1 MSYYDRCR
9 ECMGRPVCIRMK
21 DGKMHRGIIDQVD
34 RRQVYLRPLENR
46 GLGGFGYGFGGG
58 LGFGGYG
65 YGGYGYGGGRALA
78 LAGIAALSVL
88 FFW

>member
-1 MSYYDRCR
+1 MSYYDRCK

-21 DGKMHRGIIDQVD
+21 DGKVHRGIIDRVD
-34 RRQVYLRPLENR
+34 RRQVYLRPLENK

-58 LGFGGYG
+58 WGFGGYG
-65 YGGYGYGGGRALA
+65 YSYGGGGWALA
-78 LAGIAALSVL
+78 LAGITALSVL

>member
-1 MSYYDRCR
+1 MSYYDRCN

-21 DGKMHRGIIDQVD
+21 DGKVHRGIIDRVD

-46 GLGGFGYGFGGG
+46 GLGGFGYG
-58 LGFGGYG
+58 
-65 YGGYGYGGGRALA
+65 YGGYGYGGGGWALA